1 MNIIYENK
9 KAFVT
14 EYNSLQTKIV
24 GCQCFKDC
32 NCSEK
37 KNEYKKEHYY
47 YVKSLKGKKGLKT
60 YNKSEAI
67 NRFNFLTNL

>member
-9 KAFVT
+9 KALVT
-14 EYNSLQTKIV
+14 EYNSLQTKSN
-24 GCQCFKDC
+24 GCQCLKDC

-37 KNEYKKEHYY
+37 TEYKKEHYF
-47 YVKSLKGKKGLKT
+47 YVKSLTGKKGFKT